1 MTLNSRWLAREA
13 LLAATAAATIAALL
27 AWLGPPGTD
36 LAAHVYQRTVFLQH
50 GFTLWNNF
58 WYAGRYSFISYSVL
72 YYPLAA
78 LLGIRLLAVATIAT
92 AALAFAVVLGRE
104 FGPAARWWSRTFAIV
119 WAGIV
124 LSAAF
129 PFALGVA
136 LALLA
141 LWAIQ
146 GRRLWRFAFVAALTL
161 AASPLAFLLL
171 TLVLGGIALGGRSN
185 RRVLT
190 RAGLAVAT
198 IGAAGVFLQ
207 RAFPGGGPYPF
218 PSLELL
224 GALAFCAIGLAMTW
238 GVDRARVLRSIFVV
252 YAAACVVAFIVPS
265 ELGGNIARLR
275 FAALPIGVLLLAL
288 RQWKPRSI
296 GVVALVLALSWNVS
310 PLVASYA
317 SGRSDA
323 AAEPSYWAPA
333 IAYLKQRLTASYR
346 VEAVATAG
354 HWEAVYLPR
363 AGIPI
368 ARGWFRQDDFPQNGV
383 LYRHLGPVT
392 YLRWLHGLGARYVV
406 LTKAAP
412 DYSARAEAA
421 LLRSGRSGLHTVLH
435 TAQLTIY
442 SVPSPEPLV
451 TGPGPA
457 RVLTLSQNGVRLALA
472 RPGSYR
478 LAIRY
483 SAYWQARGACFA
495 PGKDGMT
502 IITARRAGVVDI
514 GFDVNA
520 GRVIASLEG
529 ARYRGCSQ

>member
-1 MTLNSRWLAREA
+1 M
-13 LLAATAAATIAALL
+13 AAIAAATLASLL

-36 LAAHVYQRTVFLQH
+36 LAAHAYQRTVFLEH

-104 FGPAARWWSRTFAIV
+104 FGPAARWSTRTFAVV

-129 PFALGVA
+129 PFALGSA

-141 LWAIQ
+141 LWALQ
-146 GRRLWRFAFVAALTL
+146 ARRLWRFALVAALTL

-171 TLVLGGIALGGRSN
+171 ALVLGGIAFGGRPN

-190 RAGLAVAT
+190 GAGLAVAT
-198 IGAAGVFLQ
+198 IGMAGVFLH
-207 RAFPGGGPYPF
+207 RAFPGGGRYPF
-218 PSLELL
+218 PLLELL

-238 GVDRARVLRSIFVV
+238 GVDRARVFRSIFVV
-252 YAAACVVAFIVPS
+252 YATACVAAFFVPS

-288 RQWKPRSI
+288 RRWKPRI
-296 GVVALVLALSWNVS
+296 VGVAVLGLALSWNLS

-333 IAYLKQRLTASYR
+333 IRYLQQRLTASYR
-346 VEAVATAG
+346 VEVVATSG
-354 HWEAVYLPR
+354 HWDAVYLPR

-383 LYRHLGPVT
+383 LYGRLASDKYVQWLRRLGT
-392 YLRWLHGLGARYVV
+392 RYVV
-406 LTKAAP
+406 LTSATP

-421 LLRSGRSGLHTVLH
+421 LLRGGRSGLQAVLR
-435 TAQLTIY
+435 TPQLTIY
-442 SVPSPEPLV
+442 AVPSPRPIV
-451 TGPGPA
+451 TGPAPA
-457 RVLTLSQNGVRLALA
+457 RVLMLSQEGIRLALA

-478 LAIRY
+478 LAVRY
-483 SAYWQARGACFA
+483 SAYWQAHGGCVGR
-495 PGKDGMT
+495 GKDGMVVVRT
-502 IITARRAGVVDI
+502 RRAGVVDLD
-514 GFDVNA
+514 FDVDA
-520 GRVIASLEG
+520 GRLLASLEG
-529 ARYRGCSQ
+529 ARSRGCS